1 MEIENVHEMP
11 NTLRPVTETFQM
23 ARETEVPMS
32 SKRLG
37 RKVTKE
43 GSRVRKALAFSTATQ
58 KPKTMEKQPPK
69 SGRNSFQS
77 RFIAIQTINQ
87 VLVKVS
93 F

>member
-1 MEIENVHEMP
+1 MEIENVYEMF
-11 NTLRPVTETFQM
+11 NTLRLVTETFQM
-23 ARETEVPMS
+23 ARETEVPMN

-43 GSRVRKALAFSTATQ
+43 GSGVRKAFAFSTATQ
-58 KPKTMEKQPPK
+58 KPKTMEKQPQK

-77 RFIAIQTINQ
+77 RFISIQTINQ
-87 VLVKVS
+87 VFVKVR